1 MRFLKTIL
9 FLLITAASFAQGHF
23 ADHRVQRQLELRGVW
38 GYGQNVSNSLIT
50 KYKRYGAKGIHKIGL
65 WKDLE
70 PINGGYDLIDFAAD
84 VKRFV
89 DSGLYVT
96 IQLGAGNDAPIS
108 GSTHWLVDI
117 GVDTFY
123 SIGGNDNGPWP
134 DSYNQTYKDRLTRL
148 YDTVYKKIKA
158 TLPASKLKYV
168 IGHYGVFGSTGDI
181 APYKGNCNSPTD
193 CYGIDDDDTWVE
205 FEFEMLDSI
214 KKVINRNSML
224 LVGSINT
231 ANDHRMLD
239 QFVQQHPFG
248 MDKAGDLSHD
258 MLFTAEKLL
267 YEIPKTNKR
276 GEVQGYPLS
285 PTKPYQDDWQTFV
298 VAVCGKLDY
307 LNLPI
312 GYFNNVLQGSDT
324 EPDSRVS
331 GIFATYAP
339 HNEVASATK
348 AFIQLAD
355 KLDYADSIRFTTNT
369 FGAMIT
375 PAQYNIYNNQ
385 LNNINT
391 SDKGESNKKFL
402 RLNLIES
409 YLSSARETA
418 INNWGA
424 TYGATMSGKPGGDQH
439 YIDCGVGMMKN
450 HELHITQIN
459 PDGTSEG
466 AYRVGGD
473 TSIYGRFARKFN
485 TAGDPMEFDI
495 DNKWAG
501 GRISASIQYTITYLN
516 DNTGTWSLFA
526 RTSIGFSLISTTTN
540 TNTGKWKQLTVT
552 VPNHV
557 LGSSTDFSLIYGAG
571 AKTTFSII
579 ELAIQ

>member
-1 MRFLKTIL
+1 MRKFLPIL
-9 FLLITAASFAQGHF
+9 FLLTTLLSSAQGPF

-38 GYGQNVSNSLIT
+38 GYGQNVSNSLIA
-50 KYKRYGAKGIHKIGL
+50 KYKRYGVKGIHKIGL

-70 PINGGYDLIDFAAD
+70 PINGGYDLINFAAD

-108 GSTHWLVDI
+108 GSTHWLVDL

-134 DSYNQTYKDRLTRL
+134 DSYNPVYKNRLTRL

-158 TLPASKLKYV
+158 TLPANKLKYV

-181 APYKGNCNSPTD
+181 APYKGDCNSPSN
-193 CYGIDDDDTWVE
+193 CYGIADDDTWVE

-214 KKVINRNSML
+214 KKAINRSSML
-224 LVGSINT
+224 MVASVNT

-239 QFVQQHPFG
+239 QFAQQHPFG

-276 GEVQGYPLS
+276 GEVQGYPLD
-285 PTKPYQDDWQTFV
+285 PTEPYQDDWQTFV
-298 VAVCGKLDY
+298 VAVCGRLDY

-312 GYFNNVLQGSDT
+312 GYFNNILQGSDT
-324 EPDSRVS
+324 EPDPRVS

-339 HNEVASATK
+339 HNEVTTATK

-355 KLDYADSIRFTTNT
+355 KIDYADSSRFPTNT
-369 FGAMIT
+369 FGAMIE
-375 PAQYNIYNNQ
+375 PSRYNIYTNQ
-385 LNNINT
+385 LNTINS

-402 RLNLIES
+402 RLNLIETH
-409 YLSSARETA
+409 LNSARETA
-418 INNWGA
+418 INAWAA
-424 TYGATMSGKPGGDQH
+424 TYGATMSGKAGGDQH
-439 YIDCGVGMMKN
+439 SIDCGVGMMKN
-450 HELHITQIN
+450 HELHVTQID
-459 PDGTSEG
+459 PDNTSEG

-485 TAGDPMEFDI
+485 TAGDPMTFDI

-501 GRISASIQYTITYLN
+501 GRTSANIRYTITYL
-516 DNTGTWSLFA
+516 DNNNGVWALYAKQAPVMTEQLQV
-526 RTSIGFSLISTTTN
+526 TN
-540 TNTGKWKQLTVT
+540 TNTGKWKQATVT
-552 VPNHV
+552 VSGEL
-557 LGSSTDFSLIYGAG
+557 LGTADDFALNYISG